1 MGDGRAEG
9 SSAIGD
15 EGKLQCHLRLTSM
28 AQVLVPCWNQMHVHI
43 FESLQLDSSHVEDL
57 PYWLSARDSE
67 EKLRGLSTG
76 MCSLSQNGGW
86 VSTPKKFMLPS
97 L

>member
-1 MGDGRAEG
+1 MNLTVRCLEKYSSPVQQLAYSGWHQVNRKGELLSGGEGVGDGRAEG

-43 FESLQLDSSHVEDL
+43 FESL
-57 PYWLSARDSE
+57 
-67 EKLRGLSTG
+67 
-76 MCSLSQNGGW
+76 
-86 VSTPKKFMLPS
+86 
-97 L
+97 

>member
-43 FESLQLDSSHVEDL
+43 FESSRLEGLYVGDL
-57 PYWLSARDSE
+57 LY
-67 EKLRGLSTG
+67 
-76 MCSLSQNGGW
+76 
-86 VSTPKKFMLPS
+86 
-97 L
+97 